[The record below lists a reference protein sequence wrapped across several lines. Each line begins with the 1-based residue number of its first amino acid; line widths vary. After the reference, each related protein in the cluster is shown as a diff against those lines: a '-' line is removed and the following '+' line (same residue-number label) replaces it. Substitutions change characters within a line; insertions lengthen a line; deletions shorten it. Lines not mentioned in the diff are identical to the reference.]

1 MAEPENDTGGLR
13 LIDAVALLLVFVA
26 VVNFAHYAIQGDFG
40 VFALMEIEAERA
52 ALAEELGALRAERAQ
67 LETLT
72 AGLDATSLDLDLLDE
87 RARAVLGLMR
97 ADEIRLP

>member
-1 MAEPENDTGGLR
+1 MPEPEHEAGRLR
-13 LIDAVALLLVFVA
+13 LIDGAALLLVFVA
-26 VVNFAHYAIQGDFG
+26 VVNFAHYAIQGDYG

-52 ALAEELGALRAERAQ
+52 ALVEDLAALRAERAQ

-72 AGLDATSLDLDLLDE
+72 AGLSASALDLDLLDE

-97 ADEIRLP
+97 SDEIRLP